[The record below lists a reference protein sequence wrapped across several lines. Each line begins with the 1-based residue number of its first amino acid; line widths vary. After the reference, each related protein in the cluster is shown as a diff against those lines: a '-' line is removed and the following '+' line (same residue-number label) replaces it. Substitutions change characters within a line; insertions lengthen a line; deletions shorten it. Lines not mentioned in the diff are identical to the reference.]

1 MGRAGSKKELSF
13 DGATGHMMSHVVS
26 SPAVE
31 ETTFVARVGEAVVS
45 TVAGDDDQVGEGG
58 RVQLSPSDMRNKS
71 CV

>member
-1 MGRAGSKKELSF
+1 
-13 DGATGHMMSHVVS
+13 MSHVVS

>member
-31 ETTFVARVGEAVVS
+31 ETIFVAKVGEAVVS
-45 TVAGDDDQVGEGG
+45 TVAGDTDQVGEGG
-58 RVQLSPSDMRNKS
+58 EGATVTQ
-71 CV
+71 